1 MDFSRLQLRRR
12 KQGQQ
17 GFALVLVLAI
27 MVLLAGITLAFFSLA
42 SQQRTIASR
51 SAAQTKVNLLTGS
64 ALETILGDLH
74 LEITAG
80 SQELTP
86 TQTIANGEDIF
97 RPILVPHADSTRFT
111 LAPSVTPQA
120 NGAGGVRNLLKVSK
134 SGLPFHTLRSGYRAL
149 PDSGANGRARAS
161 AISTSTPALSG
172 TRFLPRRW
180 LKPKLMT
187 AAEETAFVA
196 TGAANV
202 PDWIYLNRAGGNP
215 TAFTTSDRARLSN
228 AEVGNPDYV
237 IGRFAYLI
245 YDVGGLIDINL
256 AGNALTADS
265 NARRGRL
272 HQLNPDA
279 TIPGVDT
286 TTFSNFIR
294 NWRSPSTS
302 ANETY
307 LNEPQQDFLEV
318 SPGDQA
324 FINRQD
330 FLAYAT
336 SGTSALAPEALP
348 YFTINNRDKNAP
360 HFEPNPDRPVAT
372 PGAGEPTPSQMN
384 PNLLLARFTTSATL
398 TRGADPDVTVRAGT
412 PVMPRRFPLSKL
424 ALLSEAN
431 PNANSLLYFFGLT
444 RRGDGIWEYSAHRNG
459 RIMRLDEV
467 AAENREPNFFEV
479 LQAFI
484 STDSLGKSGGN
495 SMSRDDAKDSL
506 RNLQVLRIGA
516 NIIDQW
522 DGDNIPTTLFYPS
535 GIPGEFLELYGTEN
549 LPYINQ
555 LTITAYRP
563 PHARNRI
570 QMWGLF
576 DVWNPHQNASQI
588 PGDIQ
593 EFRIIPLAGQARLT
607 ARYALQYGSF
617 SFDEVSQFYENAG
630 GTLVESS
637 FGNIVSLNANRS
649 LTFPS
654 NQTFPEPTTVGGAAP
669 TSESDTPGVLLVDV
683 NMDFAPDGS
692 ARANPAVPEKSQRT
706 AALQTKLN
714 AVMDAGA
721 PYTANQSYSTTA
733 LGDRLHP
740 AGTAI
745 TGLNTTFWSCSPAL
759 PGSGAT
765 SAPTTIYAKFGV
777 KAHSALQFFPSSI
790 DPLSFALQAKVN
802 NQWRTIQKV
811 EDVYRR
817 GSVGLHMRE
826 WRSNPTR
833 MMENTH
839 HSKSDATLT
848 DCYYVWRSNGSTDS
862 GGATGESLIRFDPR
876 SSRFGLSTTAKNGSG
891 FSLRTANTAWDYQ
904 ELWSTSG
911 LPKPDRWMVTRGRF
925 RAGANDDEN
934 SSGSFGFNFW
944 FPGSNPV
951 YSAPGGVITNNPDA
965 LNASHPMRY
974 SDRDGVI
981 RPGDGIFGATP
992 TLSGQTASRPIIL
1005 NRPFRSVGELG
1016 HVFRDLPWKT
1026 LDFSTRHSADL
1037 GLLDAFSVDES
1048 TEAEALV
1055 AGKINLN
1062 SAGKEVLTAM
1072 LKDTSLRLGDIS
1084 PSVSAATMTSTSA
1097 AAIADAILL
1106 ARQTGPF
1113 HHVSDIVPRVLNK
1126 SGPDVL
1132 AGTTVKAERE
1142 AAVRTLASLGTTRT
1156 WNLFIDL
1163 VVQSGRFSPSAP
1175 SGGDFAVQG
1184 QQRTWIHL
1192 AVDRFTGKV
1201 LSVDKEVVDE

>member
-1 MDFSRLQLRRR
+1 
-12 KQGQQ
+12 
-17 GFALVLVLAI
+17 
-27 MVLLAGITLAFFSLA
+27 
-42 SQQRTIASR
+42 
-51 SAAQTKVNLLTGS
+51 
-64 ALETILGDLH
+64 
-74 LEITAG
+74 
-80 SQELTP
+80 
-86 TQTIANGEDIF
+86 
-97 RPILVPHADSTRFT
+97 
-111 LAPSVTPQA
+111 
-120 NGAGGVRNLLKVSK
+120 
-134 SGLPFHTLRSGYRAL
+134 
-149 PDSGANGRARAS
+149 
-161 AISTSTPALSG
+161 
-172 TRFLPRRW
+172 
-180 LKPKLMT
+180 
-187 AAEETAFVA
+187 
-196 TGAANV
+196 
-202 PDWIYLNRAGGNP
+202 
-215 TAFTTSDRARLSN
+215 
-228 AEVGNPDYV
+228 

-245 YDVGGLIDINL
+245 YDAGGLIDINV
-256 AGNALTADS
+256 AGNALPPGT

-272 HQLNPDA
+272 HQVNPDA
-279 TIPGVDT
+279 TIPGMDAT
-286 TTFSNFIR
+286 AFDNFVR
-294 NWRSPSTS
+294 NWRSPATS
-302 ANETY
+302 ANEA
-307 LNEPQQDFLEV
+307 FLTDPKQKFLTIP
-318 SPGDQA
+318 PGNQA

-330 FLAYAT
+330 FLAYAST
-336 SGTSALAPEALP
+336 GTGPFTASSLP
-348 YFTINNRDKNAP
+348 YLTIASRDRNAP
-360 HFEPNPDRPVAT
+360 HFEPNPDRPVAA
-372 PGAGEPTPSQMN
+372 PGPGEPTASEMN
-384 PNLLLARFTTSATL
+384 PNLLLTRFPTETTLA
-398 TRGADPDVTVRAGT
+398 RGAESDVTVPAGT

-424 ALLSEAN
+424 AMLSETSPDAD
-431 PNANSLLYFFGLT
+431 SLLYFFGLT
-444 RRGDGIWEYSAHRNG
+444 KRGDGIWEYSAHRNG

-467 AAENREPNFFEV
+467 AAEKREPNFFEV

-522 DGDNIPTTLFYPS
+522 DTDNIPTTLLYPS
-535 GIPGEFLELYGTEN
+535 ANPGEFLELYGTEN

-555 LTITAYRP
+555 LNITAYRP

-593 EFRIIPLAGQARLT
+593 EFRIVPLSGQAWLV

-617 SFDEVSQFYENAG
+617 SFDELSQFNEIAG
-630 GTLVESS
+630 GTLVTSPAR
-637 FGNIVSLNANRS
+637 NIASLNASRS
-649 LTFPS
+649 LAFPS

-692 ARANPAVPEKSQRT
+692 ARANPAVPQKSQRT
-706 AALQTKLN
+706 ALLQTKLN

-721 PYTANQSYSTTA
+721 PYTANQSSSSTA
-733 LGDRLHP
+733 LGDRLYP
-740 AGTAI
+740 TGTAI
-745 TGLNTTFWSCSPAL
+745 TGLNTTFWSCSPTL
-759 PGSGAT
+759 PGSGTT

-839 HSKSDATLT
+839 HSESAATLT

-876 SSRFGLSTTAKNGSG
+876 SSRFGLSTSSKNGSG
-891 FSLRTANTAWDYQ
+891 FSLRTANTPWDYQ

-911 LPKPDRWMVTRGRF
+911 QPKTDRWMVTRGRY
-925 RAGANDDEN
+925 RTGANDDEN
-934 SSGSFGFNFW
+934 SIGAFGFNFW

-992 TLSGQTASRPIIL
+992 TMSGQTASRPIIL

-1026 LDFSTRHSADL
+1026 LDFSTRYSADL

-1048 TEAEALV
+1048 TDAEALV

-1126 SGPDVL
+1126 SGTDVL